1 MNERIIEI
9 ENYWTR
15 IVRDT
20 AEFQQIAAT
29 ENPEL
34 NTVLECLYRILKEA
48 FINDLTEYGAA
59 RWEKILELPVIANA
73 TLEERKVA
81 ILTYLSVRRPYTIR
95 VLRNMLSAIMGED
108 NYTLNINNDTSVLTL
123 TLADEKYYADV
134 HTLMQRVLPQ
144 ELELNII
151 GRRG

>member
-1 MNERIIEI
+1 MNDRVIEI

-34 NTVLECLYRILKEA
+34 NALLQCLYNILKDG
-48 FINDLTEYGAA
+48 FINDLTEYGVS
-59 RWEKILELPVIANA
+59 RWEKILELPVASTA
-73 TLEERKVA
+73 TLDERKVV

-95 VLRNMLSAIMGED
+95 ILKNMLSAVMGEG
-108 NYTLNINNDTSVLTL
+108 NYSLNINNDTSTL
-123 TLADEKYYADV
+123 SITLVDEKYRADV
-134 HTLMQRVLPQ
+134 LLLAQRVLPQ
-144 ELELNII
+144 NLILNIE
-151 GRRG
+151 